1 MTIIQKLKRENF
13 HLKESNILL
22 QERGERKDVQIREL
36 TSENTQMKETIG
48 FLRRVIDIMRTKF
61 EEYVQAMQLPFRNL
75 SMFGR
80 M

>member
-1 MTIIQKLKRENF
+1 MI
-13 HLKESNILL
+13 H
-22 QERGERKDVQIREL
+22 GRKDAKILEL

-48 FLRRVIDIMRTKF
+48 FLRRVIDNMRTKF